1 MMQQRIMQSAI
12 KATHKGKE
20 LTKRQVK
27 ARDEIPTFE
36 QLLAAI
42 ELEVRRY
49 NNRPHSSLPRKEDGE
64 YYSPAA
70 YRRKLIKSRMLKLI
84 SCRRKNCMKC
94 SGRK

>member
-27 ARDEIPTFE
+27 ARDEVPTFE
-36 QLLAAI
+36 QLMAAI

-49 NNRPHSSLPRKEDGE
+49 NNQ
-64 YYSPAA
+64 YTAA
-70 YRRKLIKSRMLKLI
+70 FLAKRMASI
-84 SCRRKNCMKC
+84 TARQRIAGN
-94 SGRK
+94 